1 MRLPPWTGPASKI
14 AVAAVL
20 VFFIADW
27 AVFLV
32 RVAHGTS
39 MGSVEVRQFMATPLK
54 GNRTEYD
61 YVDTLKQPCVRAVMP
76 HQALPPCWWVQ
87 MHRDQWQSL

>member
-1 MRLPPWTGPASKI
+1 
-14 AVAAVL
+14 
-20 VFFIADW
+20 
-27 AVFLV
+27 
-32 RVAHGTS
+32 